1 MLKINK
7 KICGVIPAVCLALFL
22 AGCDSP
28 GEKEPEAE
36 IEQARYL
43 TLKQEKLSLTSA
55 LPGRVSP
62 LVLAEVRPQVDGIIT
77 ERLFEEGSMV
87 QKGQTLYRIDAA
99 PYRSAYAAARASLN
113 EAKAQESV
121 LGLLEKRQRSL
132 TLGLSISR
140 QALDDTISQHGQA
153 RSRVSKAQAELEKAA
168 INLSY
173 TDIKAPVSGR
183 IGASSI
189 TVGAL
194 VTANQSS
201 ALAVIRQTGRVYID
215 MTQSSAD
222 IIHLRRAIARRMMSV
237 SGDVTKIRLR
247 LEDGSPY
254 TAVKPAPGES
264 SPQWIQGEL
273 LFSEAYVEQST
284 GNVKLRAVIDNP
296 DGLLLPGMY
305 VTAIF
310 EEGTI
315 DNAML
320 VPQRSVVATGTG
332 GHAVFLLEK
341 APGDDGSFRVIRRD
355 VTLDRAVGNRWLI
368 KDGLKEGELLVV
380 DGLQK
385 TVPGMLVKG
394 VPASSSAE
402 GK

>member
-1 MLKINK
+1 
-7 KICGVIPAVCLALFL
+7 
-22 AGCDSP
+22 
-28 GEKEPEAE
+28 
-36 IEQARYL
+36 
-43 TLKQEKLSLTSA
+43 
-55 LPGRVSP
+55 
-62 LVLAEVRPQVDGIIT
+62 
-77 ERLFEEGSMV
+77 
-87 QKGQTLYRIDAA
+87 
-99 PYRSAYAAARASLN
+99 
-113 EAKAQESV
+113 
-121 LGLLEKRQRSL
+121 
-132 TLGLSISR
+132 
-140 QALDDTISQHGQA
+140 
-153 RSRVSKAQAELEKAA
+153 
-168 INLSY
+168 
-173 TDIKAPVSGR
+173 
-183 IGASSI
+183 
-189 TVGAL
+189 
-194 VTANQSS
+194 
-201 ALAVIRQTGRVYID
+201 
-215 MTQSSAD
+215 
-222 IIHLRRAIARRMMSV
+222 MMSV

-394 VPASSSAE
+394 VPASSAAE